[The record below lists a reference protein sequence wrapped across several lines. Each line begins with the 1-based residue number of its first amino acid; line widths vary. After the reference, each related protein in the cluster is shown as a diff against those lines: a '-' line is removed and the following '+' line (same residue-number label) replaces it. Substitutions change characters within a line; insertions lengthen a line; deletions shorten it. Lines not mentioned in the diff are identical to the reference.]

1 MPSSLDLHKQDN
13 IWSAQS
19 SPFYQLKDNEWHLIS
34 WHRSGISVLSL
45 IWTWAAPSQKDARA
59 EERHKH
65 HAPVRGTRVATKRGP
80 TLRCKPDHFSWV
92 TMAPSGKKEK
102 KKQPSNEQLIYK
114 SWRPFQKDRSL
125 LVLVSINKATRFPWA
140 PVLGACWSHQ
150 QQWDECSAAAQCQ
163 ERNGDIK
170 SNTEKTGCHILNF
183 ALITNAVAVYS
194 GTFASL
200 LLSTRGWHAFP
211 L

>member
-102 KKQPSNEQLIYK
+102 KNNQVMSNWFISHDDHFKRTGHCWFWWALTKPHAFHEPQFWAHADPTNSNEM
-114 SWRPFQKDRSL
+114 S
-125 LVLVSINKATRFPWA
+125 VL
-140 PVLGACWSHQ
+140 Q
-150 QQWDECSAAAQCQ
+150 Q
-163 ERNGDIK
+163 
-170 SNTEKTGCHILNF
+170 
-183 ALITNAVAVYS
+183 
-194 GTFASL
+194 
-200 LLSTRGWHAFP
+200 RGVRRGMET
-211 L
+211 